1 MKVQFAGSGDA
12 FGSGGRLQTCMYVE
26 AASVRFLIDCGAT
39 ALSGLKRL
47 AIDPAGIDVIVLSH
61 LHGDHFGGVPFFILD
76 GQFRRGSKPLT
87 IVGPAGT
94 EARCR
99 AALEV
104 MFPGSSTVPRRF
116 PTAFVELTP
125 REPTAVASMVV
136 TGYEVVHPSGA
147 PTLALRI
154 ECEGRVLAYSG
165 DTEWTDALLD
175 AAAGSDL
182 FVCEAYYFERM
193 IKYHLSYTTLERHRA
208 ALACRRL
215 VLTHMSDDMLARL
228 DQVPAEAAEDGMT
241 LTV

>member
-1 MKVQFAGSGDA
+1 MMKVQFAGSGDA

-76 GQFRRGSKPLT
+76 GQFRRGAKPLT

-104 MFPGSSTVPRRF
+104 MLAGSSTVPRKF

-125 REPTAVASMVV
+125 REPTVVASMV
-136 TGYEVVHPSGA
+136 
-147 PTLALRI
+147 
-154 ECEGRVLAYSG
+154 
-165 DTEWTDALLD
+165 
-175 AAAGSDL
+175 
-182 FVCEAYYFERM
+182 
-193 IKYHLSYTTLERHRA
+193 YHLSYATLERHRA